1 LNVRERDEGHRAA
14 SLHEALRDLP
24 LLDQVFLGM
33 QAMNVHLVDGYLEDW
48 EAQLLAEY
56 IERERTPTESAL
68 FVSALSQ
75 MWIFATYELL
85 RTWKSRAS
93 EIVRWARTLDTL
105 EGDEHAG
112 AVAANRAEVQLRA
125 AEVLDAD
132 IHWRDFERASEDAE
146 FVDALRSALSRTAV
160 AFHAVEA
167 VRVWL
172 AKHEVPRRDGLFAGA
187 PGYGR
192 IDMETGSIYWQVE
205 LGRDEVAI
213 ISRRGLADTL
223 RALARPNDLILPT
236 AIQERIA
243 PMERQAYGRN
253 RVVVVLDDGTEVRGV
268 HVLWATEVVWVEG
281 HEAVPFDAAR
291 IVDVR
296 ADPAPEIE
304 SDADSPF

>member
-1 LNVRERDEGHRAA
+1 MNEREIDRGTV
-14 SLHEALRDLP
+14 SLQEALRELP

-33 QAMNVHLVDGYLEDW
+33 QAMNVDLVDGYLEDW
-48 EAQLLAEY
+48 ETQLLAEY

-85 RTWKSRAS
+85 RTWRSRAS
-93 EIVRWARTLDTL
+93 EILRWARTVGSL
-105 EGDEHAG
+105 EGDE
-112 AVAANRAEVQLRA
+112 RAEVIASKRA
-125 AEVLDAD
+125 DVERRASEVLDAD
-132 IHWRDFERASEDAE
+132 IHWLDFERASEDAA

-205 LGRDEVAI
+205 LGRDEVTL
-213 ISRRGLADTL
+213 ISRRGLADML
-223 RALARPNDLILPT
+223 RALARPNDRILP
-236 AIQERIA
+236 AVIQERIA
-243 PMERQAYGRN
+243 PMERHGYGLN
-253 RVVVVLDDGTEVRGV
+253 RVVVSLDDGTDVPGV
-268 HVLWATEVVWVEG
+268 HVLWATEVVRVEG
-281 HEAVPFDAAR
+281 HDDLPFETAR
-291 IVDVR
+291 VVDVR
-296 ADPAPEIE
+296 PDPPTRAEADDDPL
-304 SDADSPF
+304 S